1 MYSLT
6 RVSIARQ
13 LARMQIGISA
23 VVRITNGS
31 EMPSTPMR
39 YVMVPA
45 SHGRFSTNWN
55 SAENGSKRHATMSD
69 TASVISVTHSA
80 TQRALRFTAA
90 SSPPIIMM
98 KSAPTSGRNVVT
110 ERIGQLAISGLR
122 SRT

>member
-55 SAENGSKRHATMSD
+55 SAENGSKRHAERD
-69 TASVISVTHSA
+69 
-80 TQRALRFTAA
+80 QRHPQRDPAGVALHRGVLAA
-90 SSPPIIMM
+90 HHHDE
-98 KSAPTSGRNVVT
+98 
-110 ERIGQLAISGLR
+110 ERADERQERGDGEDRPAH
-122 SRT
+122 